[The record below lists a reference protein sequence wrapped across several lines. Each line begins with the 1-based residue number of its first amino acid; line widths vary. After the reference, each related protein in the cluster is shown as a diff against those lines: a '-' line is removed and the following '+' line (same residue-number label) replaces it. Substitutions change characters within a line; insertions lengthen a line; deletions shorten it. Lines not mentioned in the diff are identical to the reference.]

1 MAVCQLRPYETL
13 NIFKPEDRAAG
24 SFEQILLIQG
34 NAILSTIVIESLD
47 SGSVLVEFEEIIYE
61 DQVKPLFSKSF
72 SAPGT
77 YQFWTHPFH
86 TKIKVTVTTTDTS
99 TFTIKSTVR
108 TDVEI
113 LRSSSLDGA
122 DFDPTDNKH
131 IPVGCYDP
139 DQEKLFFLRC
149 KNGVLVT
156 DPIDTGDPIFIDG
169 ETATTPGVIQTLF
182 TSIVPVGKTHILSK
196 IHISGSIGGKW
207 LADIDSTI
215 IGSGRIASGSPDST
229 LEFTPRRKILAGESF
244 RVRFTSKSKP
254 IAGSDVNHHVM
265 LAEI

>member
-1 MAVCQLRPYETL
+1 VAVCQLRPYETL

-122 DFDPTDNKH
+122 DFDPLDNKH

-149 KNGVLVT
+149 KNGALVT
-156 DPIDTGDPIFIDG
+156 DPVDTGDPVFIDG
-169 ETATTPGVIQTLF
+169 ETDTTPGVLQTLV
-182 TSIVPVGKTHILSK
+182 TSLVPAGKTHILSQ
-196 IHISGSIGGKW
+196 IHISSSLGGKW
-207 LADIDSTI
+207 LADIDSAI
-215 IGSGRIASGSPDST
+215 IASGRVASGSPNSS
-229 LEFTPRRKILAGESF
+229 LEFIPRRRISAGETL
-244 RVRFTSKSKP
+244 RVKFTAKAGP
-254 IAGSDVNHHVM
+254 IVSVNHHIM
-265 LAEI
+265 MSEI

>member
-1 MAVCQLRPYETL
+1 VSVCQLRPYETL
-13 NIFKPEDRAAG
+13 NIFMPVVRAAG
-24 SFEQILLIQG
+24 SHIQTLLIQG
-34 NAILSTIVIESLD
+34 NSILSTLVIDSLT
-47 SGSVLVEFEEIIYE
+47 SGSVLVEFEEIVYE
-61 DQVKPLFSKSF
+61 DQLKPLFSRSF
-72 SAPGT
+72 SSVGT
-77 YQFWTHPFH
+77 FEFWTHPYH
-86 TKIKVTVTTTDTS
+86 NSIKVTVTTTDAS
-99 TFTIKSTVR
+99 KFTIKSTVR
-108 TDVEI
+108 ADVEL

-169 ETATTPGVIQTLF
+169 ETATTPGVIQTLL

-207 LADIDSTI
+207 LADIDSAI